1 MIEIAKCKCG
11 CSAGVTYR
19 NVHKSILAVQ
29 CNSGVC
35 WCGPDDDSAERAIS
49 EWNALM
55 ASQSVAPKA
64 GTVRVRIQARQIEG
78 QVQISYLRDAIGQE
92 VNFDE
97 NGADHLCWITADIP
111 LPHPVEVEG
120 KVRVTHE

>member
-64 GTVRVRIQARQIEG
+64 GTVRVRIPVHQMNHGYTFLIECQITSDEIIDCAPASLG
-78 QVQISYLRDAIGQE
+78 VPIAYVLADLPISG
-92 VNFDE
+92 
-97 NGADHLCWITADIP
+97 T
-111 LPHPVEVEG
+111 VEVVG
-120 KVRVTHE
+120 RVES